1 MLGLTFS
8 MITISKIECLEGLKG
23 TATYLDS
30 HPQYKRVKQ
39 QLLLKRERERKNGLF
54 GSSYNY
60 ITIDDDSFRL
70 NYIDTLPTP
79 SYSKQL

>member
-1 MLGLTFS
+1 
-8 MITISKIECLEGLKG
+8 MITISKIECLGGLKD
-23 TATYLDS
+23 TVIYLDS

-39 QLLLKRERERKNGLF
+39 QLLLRRERERKNGLF